1 MTAKEDGLWDLKGDV
16 TGEDVRHM
24 KARVEIFRA
33 THVVGEDPN
42 DFYASP
48 MCAESW
54 CRWVVVDSV
63 AYATRQAPRN
73 FPGGAPS
80 RQPLRGKPLPALGS
94 VPRTRAATSIIANV
108 TAGQKAAI
116 AQKREEALRR
126 KRQKQSLVPSV
137 LPLALAISAQA
148 FASHLALLGF
158 AFCPCSG
165 VGGVELWWW
174 RIGDAMADADG
185 DFGRKHPDSM
195 ARSCCAACCTVWAFA
210 TAPAAAR
217 GCGRARRVGSWQ
229 ATFCGV
235 LAVLLALDVGA
246 GVLHLLRLP
255 RGHGL
260 FVCASCHSYDFW

>member
-1 MTAKEDGLWDLKGDV
+1 MYMELLYRRAWPLTSSQCGSSCFKCHAGLGLSQAGTTV
-16 TGEDVRHM
+16 
-24 KARVEIFRA
+24 
-33 THVVGEDPN
+33 
-42 DFYASP
+42 S
-48 MCAESW
+48 
-54 CRWVVVDSV
+54 SV
-63 AYATRQAPRN
+63 
-73 FPGGAPS
+73 
-80 RQPLRGKPLPALGS
+80 
-94 VPRTRAATSIIANV
+94 
-108 TAGQKAAI
+108 
-116 AQKREEALRR
+116 
-126 KRQKQSLVPSV
+126 
-137 LPLALAISAQA
+137 A